1 MTNLTELQK
10 KLGIPA
16 GKSVC
21 FCDPDGILPEEFS
34 AVESIEQYYD
44 AVEKYRKNILM
55 KHAVKGV
62 VFDTFDGVV
71 IAPDAQIG
79 SGTVIHTG
87 TQIRGGVKIGEGCV
101 IGPCSVIE
109 NSSIG
114 NNCTVNAT
122 QVYSSE
128 FEDNV
133 KIGPFCHVRPGS
145 KLFDGVKVGDF
156 VEIKNSNIGS
166 GTHASHLT
174 YIGDSDVGSNVN
186 FGCGVVTVNY
196 DGKNKSR
203 TVIGDNAFI
212 GCNTNLVAPVK
223 IGDYGYTGAGSTITR
238 DVPSGALAVERAEQR
253 NIEGW
258 VLKKHKLKGT

>member
-1 MTNLTELQK
+1 MTNLSELQK
-10 KLGIPA
+10 KLGIPG

-21 FCDPDGILPEEFS
+21 FCDPDGILPEEF
-34 AVESIEQYYD
+34 AGVESIAEYYD
-44 AVEKYRKNILM
+44 AVEKYRKNILV
-55 KHAVKGV
+55 KHAEGGV
-62 VFDTFDGVV
+62 IFESFDGVV
-71 IAPDAQIG
+71 IAPDAKIG
-79 SGTVIHTG
+79 SGTVIHPNTE
-87 TQIRGGVKIGEGCV
+87 IRRGVTIGNDCV

-109 NSSIG
+109 NSVIG
-114 NNCTVNAT
+114 NGCTVNAT

-128 FEDNV
+128 FEYNV

-145 KLFDGVKVGDF
+145 KLCEGVKVGDF

-212 GCNTNLVAPVK
+212 GCNTNLIAPVK
-223 IGDYGYTGAGSTITR
+223 IGDFGYTGAGSTITR

-258 VLKKHKLKGT
+258 VLKNHKLKGT